1 MPNVVKQLRAEYRR
15 RCIVDLLGDDPDS
28 GLNVH
33 ILSDALAELG
43 EHVRVDEMV
52 SHANWLAEAGLVEVV
67 HRGTPLVL
75 RVTNRGRHVAAG
87 RINVSGVARPIR

>member
-1 MPNVVKQLRAEYRR
+1 MLKSMQQLKAEYRR

-43 EHVRVDEMV
+43 QDVRVDEMV
-52 SHANWLAEAGLVEVV
+52 AHASWLAEAGLVEFV
-67 HRGTPLVL
+67 HRDPPAVL
-75 RVTNRGRHVAAG
+75 RVTNRGRHVAKG
-87 RINVSGVARPIR
+87 KINVSGVARPIR